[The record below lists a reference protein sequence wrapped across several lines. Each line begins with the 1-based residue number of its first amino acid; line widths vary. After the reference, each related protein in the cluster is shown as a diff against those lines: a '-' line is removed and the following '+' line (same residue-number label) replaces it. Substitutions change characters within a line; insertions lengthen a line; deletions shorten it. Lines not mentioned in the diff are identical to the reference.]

1 MRASRSADRDLA
13 LQLAAVRALA
23 RDVPPKA
30 PEMRARGALIG
41 ELVRD
46 ARDQENPDIAEDDN
60 SESRWPSRPLF
71 RSEDM
76 AERLAWA
83 RRLRHDTQAG
93 LVPELERAS
102 RAGVMRRVGVPGSSL
117 EFQELRDQ
125 FPNFKGVLDFV
136 WRRALL
142 AGTVAG
148 AEFRLPPLLLDGPPG
163 CGKTAFAE
171 RLARWLQVPIARV
184 DMSSLNASFAITGL
198 DAGYSTGNPGVI
210 WNLLQGE
217 CLSPVVL
224 LDELDKTPA
233 LNSEAGSTFLLG
245 LLEPVT
251 ACRFKDAFVGLP
263 IDASYVQW
271 VATSNDLSLI
281 NAPLRSRFRVFE
293 VREPEGD
300 ECVHV
305 VRSVYRALR
314 DREAWARSFPEELP
328 SRVLDALVGRTA
340 RDVWQALEDACAT
353 AVADGRRDLSAADV
367 PTQRSASKRPIGFVP
382 VQHTKRLP

>member
-1 MRASRSADRDLA
+1 MGAPRSADRDLA
-13 LQLAAVRALA
+13 MQLEAVRALA
-23 RDVPPKA
+23 RDVPPKV
-30 PEMRARGALIG
+30 PEMRARGARIG
-41 ELVRD
+41 ELVRE
-46 ARDQENPDIAEDDN
+46 ARDEDPGLAGPDE
-60 SESRWPSRPLF
+60 SESPWPTRPLF
-71 RSEDM
+71 RPEDLT
-76 AERLAWA
+76 ERLAWA

-102 RAGVMRRVGVPGSSL
+102 KAGVMRRVGVPGSSV

-125 FPNFKGVLDFV
+125 FPNFRDVLDFV
-136 WRRALL
+136 WRRAML

-163 CGKTAFAE
+163 CGKTAFGE

-210 WNLLQGE
+210 WHLLQGE

-224 LDELDKTPA
+224 LDELDKTRA
-233 LNSEAGSTFLLG
+233 LNSETGSTFLLG

-263 IDASYVQW
+263 INASYVQW

-281 NAPLRSRFRVFE
+281 DAPLRSRFRVFE

-314 DREAWARSFPEELP
+314 DREAWARSFPGELP
-328 SRVLDALVGRTA
+328 SQVLDALVGRTA
-340 RDVWQALEDACAT
+340 RDVWQALEDACAA
-353 AVADGRRDLSAADV
+353 AVADGRRQLRDADV
-367 PTQRSASKRPIGFVP
+367 PRERSSTRRPMGFVP
-382 VQHTKRLP
+382 VQHTRRLP

>member
-1 MRASRSADRDLA
+1 
-13 LQLAAVRALA
+13 
-23 RDVPPKA
+23 
-30 PEMRARGALIG
+30 MRARGARIG
-41 ELVRD
+41 ELVREP
-46 ARDQENPDIAEDDN
+46 REEDPSLAAPEQ
-60 SESRWPSRPLF
+60 SESPWPTRPLF
-71 RSEDM
+71 RTEDM

-102 RAGVMRRVGVPGSSL
+102 KAGAMRRVGVPGSSL
-117 EFQELRDQ
+117 GFEELRDQ
-125 FPNFKGVLDFV
+125 FPNFKDVLEFV

-148 AEFRLPPLLLDGPPG
+148 AEFRLPPLLLNGPPG

-171 RLARWLQVPIARV
+171 QLAQWLQVPIARV
-184 DMSSLNASFAITGL
+184 DMSSLHASFAITGL
-198 DAGYSTGNPGVI
+198 DAGYSTGNPGIV

-224 LDELDKTPA
+224 LDEIDKTRA
-233 LNSEAGSTFLLG
+233 LNSETGCTFLLG

-251 ACRFKDAFVGLP
+251 ACRFRDAFVGLP

-271 VATSNDLSLI
+271 VATSNDLSLVD
-281 NAPLRSRFRVFE
+281 APLRSRFRVFD

-314 DREAWARSFPEELP
+314 EREAWARSFPEELP
-328 SRVLDALVGRTA
+328 APVLDALFGRTA
-340 RDVWQALEDACAT
+340 RDVWQALEDACAA
-353 AVADGRRDLSAADV
+353 AVADGRRELRGADV
-367 PTQRSASKRPIGFVP
+367 PPERSSRGRPMGFVP
-382 VQHTKRLP
+382 VQHTRSLP